1 MNCSIDPKRS
11 LVFQRISEDSLV
23 KYLSNYDVISF
34 DVFGTLILRPFSSP
48 RVLFSIME
56 ERLGIYKFAKIRV
69 DSEDEIRDR
78 KLSELGHDNV
88 TLKEIYE
95 LISKKTCL
103 DAESTA
109 KLEYEL
115 ELAYCIANPYFQ
127 NLVSL
132 CKQANKTLII
142 CTDMYL
148 SQAQIKGL
156 LYTVGYP
163 EFDEVIVSSEWNKS
177 KKKGDLFEQLKEAY
191 PGKRIIHIGDD
202 QRADIENANQYGID
216 SYYYPNV
223 NTIGGRTRID
233 GMSYIVS
240 RVYSALVNIHLY
252 AEFKEYSAPYQLG
265 YIYGG
270 IYVLGFV
277 QWVNRFVSDHNIDK
291 VLFLSRDGDIY
302 SRIYDLLPNH
312 QKWEYFYWSRLAG
325 NKITAMENYY
335 EFCQRMIWHKA
346 RGVYN
351 IQVGHVM
358 HFFGLDHL
366 AYQLT
371 DYGLSDTTIL
381 SRQTAQTIEDFFFDH
396 KEEILKS
403 FQPDIDATLEHINKA
418 VGNAERIAIVDAGW
432 AGTGPF
438 ILKTAINK
446 YLKKDCKVYAL
457 LAGFRQPIDNM
468 ASLYTM
474 DGFIHSYLFS
484 PGLNRDLLDQH
495 CNYGSKK
502 NNLLLEIFTQSC
514 APSFLG
520 YTQNGLEFDWEE
532 SENYAIISMISE
544 GILDFALDYIRTFQN
559 DQFILNI
566 SSYDAYLPFNELKNT
581 SHSLDSILEDM
592 IISRGKFYDADNI
605 SKETWLSFLYKE
617 E

>member
-1 MNCSIDPKRS
+1 MNCSIDPKEP
-11 LVFQRISEDSLV
+11 LACQRINEDSLV
-23 KYLSNYDVISF
+23 KQLSNYDVISF
-34 DVFGTLILRPFSSP
+34 DVFGTLIFRPFSSP

-69 DSEDEIRDR
+69 DSEDEIRAR
-78 KLSELGHDNV
+78 KLNTLGHDNV
-88 TLKEIYE
+88 TLKEIYDM
-95 LISKKTCL
+95 ISQKTHL

-109 KLEYEL
+109 NLEYEL
-115 ELAYCIANPYFQ
+115 ELAYCIANPYFK
-127 NLVSL
+127 NVVSL

-163 EFDEVIVSSEWNKS
+163 EFDKVIVSSEWNKS
-177 KKKGDLFEQLKEAY
+177 KKKGDIFEQLKAAY
-191 PGKRIIHIGDD
+191 PCKRIIHIGDD
-202 QRADIENANQYGID
+202 QQADIENAKQYGID

-233 GMSYIVS
+233 GMSYIIS
-240 RVYSALVNIHLY
+240 RVYSALVNIRLY
-252 AEFKEYSAPYQLG
+252 AEMKEYSDPYKLG

-277 QWVNRFVSDHNIDK
+277 QWVNRFVSNHNIDK

-302 SRIYDLLPNH
+302 SQIYDLLPNH
-312 QKWEYFYWSRLAG
+312 KRWEYFYWSRFAG
-325 NKITAMENYY
+325 NKITAKENYY

-351 IQVGHVM
+351 IQVGHVL

-366 AYQLT
+366 AYKLT
-371 DYGLSDTTIL
+371 DYGLSNTTIL
-381 SRQTAQTIEDFFFDH
+381 SKQTAQSVEDFFFDH
-396 KEEILKS
+396 KEEILKC
-403 FQPDIDATLEHINKA
+403 FQPDIDATLEQINKT
-418 VGNAERIAIVDAGW
+418 VGNAERIAIVDVGW

-446 YLKKDCKVYAL
+446 YLKKNCKVYAL

-474 DGFIHSYLFS
+474 DDFIHSYLFS
-484 PGLNRDLLDQH
+484 PSVNRDLFEQH

-520 YTQNGLEFDWEE
+520 YTRNGLEFDWEE
-532 SENYAIISMISE
+532 SENYDIITMISE
-544 GILDFALDYIRTFQN
+544 GILDFASDYIRTFQN

-566 SSYDAYLPFNELKNT
+566 SSYDAYLPFNELKNA

-592 IISRGKFYDADNI
+592 IISRGKFYDADNV